1 MCCNRGLDGISFALV
16 FQMTNRVYDMNDG
29 QETDTPF
36 SERLVSALRADRA
49 LKNNLKIW
57 LLTLHKLK

>member
-1 MCCNRGLDGISFALV
+1 
-16 FQMTNRVYDMNDG
+16 MTNRVYDMNDG

-49 LKNNLKIW
+49 LKNNLKI
-57 LLTLHKLK
+57 